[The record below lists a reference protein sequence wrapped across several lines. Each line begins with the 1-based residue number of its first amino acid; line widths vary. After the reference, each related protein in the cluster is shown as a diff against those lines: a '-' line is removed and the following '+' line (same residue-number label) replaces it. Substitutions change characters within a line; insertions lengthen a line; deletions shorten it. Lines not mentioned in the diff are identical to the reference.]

1 MLSISFSPSIFEW
14 IDSQLRHEETADY
27 YDDIETINPVLV
39 RSRSICRIFREL
51 TDAGGVPETDSRV
64 VEALVEEGIYDAA
77 TLREDFPTGLAL
89 PLLDVLFRCRNNE
102 AASLSPRGW
111 SLVGRQDV
119 SRNLANDRISA
130 PEPPR
135 PEKLSALS
143 ADHINQDGTGLEE
156 ETDSEFGDFD
166 NDGLV
171 PLELRSSMLF
181 PNDNRIHEAARLVR
195 SSRPIFLRVPR
206 SVEVT
211 DHEFEQ
217 LKQKKLSLLV
227 QRALALPIGRG
238 MMTIGGVKPV
248 AAEPLPIPELC
259 LKGRVPPANATLSLD
274 QAECTAESR
283 IWPEFHNGVAAG
295 LRLPLPDESKE
306 TMSRV
311 TRSWIVYNRP
321 ASSSQ
326 ENDDQANRVGELK
339 SHAHGGFLLAL
350 GLRGHLTALEM
361 TDLYEYLTEGTVTT
375 TVGVLLGMA
384 ANKRGT
390 CDMSISTMLF
400 LHVPSL
406 IPQHFSAIDVASA
419 VQTAAVLGAGLLYQ
433 GSSHRMMTEFLLN
446 EIGKRPES
454 DMSAFDREAYTLA
467 CGVALGMVNL
477 CVGNS
482 EKAAGLE
489 DLEVEARLRRFI
501 EGGEA
506 NEDEHRRV
514 RETNDRFSIPLAS
527 NGSDNEKCSIVH
539 EGNLINTDLTSPA
552 ATLALGLMY
561 MKTGNRTVA
570 SAVDLPNT
578 HFLLEWVRPDFL
590 GLRVLAKALI
600 LWDDVIPTKN
610 WVAAQI
616 PSVVKEAYHSMRNI
630 AKKAS
635 EGVSVRPVY
644 DFDRRA
650 VRQMYVHV
658 LAGACFAIGVRFAG
672 TGDLKAKAVL
682 CEYVKELHHLR
693 EANDPISIVSKPE
706 FAILETCLAQAATA
720 LALVMAGTGDLDA
733 LRIFKILRWRHDKD
747 IKFGS
752 HMSYGMAIGLLF
764 LGGGTMTLGREPEHI
779 AAIVTAFSPRYPA
792 QSGDNQY
799 HLQALRHLYALA
811 VQKRELCAVDVDTGA
826 AVHVKI
832 ELKRQGCDDVEF
844 AEVPC
849 LRRNTELPKNVV
861 RVNSREFYPVS
872 VDLEKLNGSAFFVKK
887 RSSIGRDILSRYSD
901 TPWSK
906 QIEASTTSQFFLTF
920 AGYLDKVKLSNPFLQ
935 NHLLDCVADDAEE
948 SLMLYLSITRELVE
962 NGGTLLSHSLTWDLR
977 LIMTYFAKQCPEKSL
992 ISLESLGFFLQQV
1005 EDKLVDSDEVTNES
1019 EYGLRAAILFR
1030 DAYDLDEADEILSA
1044 GDDSLSGE
1052 EGFDYSY
1059 SY

>member
-1 MLSISFSPSIFEW
+1 MITGTYYYTTALDQLNRSHNSIFSCPKSPTVLGW
-14 IDSQLRHEETADY
+14 IDDQLSGRQDKQY
-27 YDDIETINPVLV
+27 YDSFDKVPRPLI
-39 RSRSICRIFREL
+39 RSRSICRIFGVL
-51 TDAGGVPETDSRV
+51 TKPGETEASFI
-64 VEALVEEGIYDAA
+64 EALVEEGIEEAA
-77 TLREDFPTGLAL
+77 TLREDFPTGIAY
-89 PLLDVLFRCRNNE
+89 PMLDAIYRCRNNDS
-102 AASLSPRGW
+102 ASLSPKAW
-111 SLVGRQDV
+111 SLVGRQDM
-119 SRNLANDRISA
+119 SRNLANEKITA
-130 PEPPR
+130 PGPPL
-135 PEKLSALS
+135 PESMSSPLH
-143 ADHINQDGTGLEE
+143 DHHQQEGAGGEGEKDA
-156 ETDSEFGDFD
+156 EFGDID

-181 PNDNRIHEAARLVR
+181 PKDNRVHEAARLLR

-227 QRALALPIGRG
+227 QRTLALPIGRG
-238 MMTIGGVKPV
+238 MMTIGGIKPV

-259 LKGRVPPANATLSLD
+259 LKGRVPPSNATLSLD
-274 QAECTAESR
+274 PSECTPEAR

-295 LRLPLPDESKE
+295 LRLPQPDECKD

-326 ENDDQANRVGELK
+326 ENSEDASNRANDLK

-361 TDLYEYLTEGTVTT
+361 TDLHDYLTEGTVTT
-375 TVGVLLGMA
+375 TVGVILGMA
-384 ANKRGT
+384 ANKRGSCCMAT
-390 CDMSISTMLF
+390 STMLF

-419 VQTAAVLGAGLLYQ
+419 VQTAAVTGAGLLFQ

-467 CGVALGMVNL
+467 CGIALGMVNL

-482 EKAAGLE
+482 ESAAGLA
-489 DLEVEARLRRFI
+489 DLQLEARLRRYI

-514 RETNDRFSIPLAS
+514 RETNDRFSIPLTT
-527 NGSDNEKCSIVH
+527 NGSDSEKCSIVH

-600 LWDDVIPTKN
+600 LWDDVIPTKE
-610 WVAAQI
+610 WVSAQI
-616 PSVVKEAYHSMRNI
+616 PVVVREAYTSMRTI

-635 EGVSVRPVY
+635 EGVAVQPVY
-644 DFDRRA
+644 DFDRRS

-672 TGDLKAKAVL
+672 TGDERAKQVL
-682 CEYVKELHHLR
+682 FDYVTELHQLR
-693 EANDPISIVSKPE
+693 EANDPVSIVSKPE
-706 FAILETCLAQAATA
+706 FPILETCLGQAAIA
-720 LALVMAGTGDLDA
+720 LALVMAGTGDLDT

-747 IKFGS
+747 IRFGS
-752 HMSYGMAIGLLF
+752 HMTYGMAIGLLF
-764 LGGGTMTLGREPEHI
+764 LGGGTMTLGREPEHV
-779 AAIVTAFSPRYPA
+779 AAIVTAFFPRFPS
-792 QSGDNQY
+792 QTGDNQY

-811 VQKRELCAVDVDTGA
+811 VQQREICAVDVDNDTS
-826 AVHVKI
+826 VHVPVRLATIDGK
-832 ELKRQGCDDVEF
+832 QAVCTD
-844 AEVPC
+844 VPC
-849 LRRNTELPKNVV
+849 LRRNTESPKSILSV
-861 RVNSREFYPVS
+861 SSGQFYPICVN
-872 VDLEKLNGSAFFVKK
+872 LEELKGSAFFVKK
-887 RSSIGRDILSRYSD
+887 RGSVGRDVLSKYCD
-901 TPWSK
+901 MQWSK
-906 QIEASTTSQFFLTF
+906 QIEPSTTSQFFLTLTK
-920 AGYLDKVKLSNPFLQ
+920 YLDKAKISDPFMR
-935 NHLLDCVADDAEE
+935 NHVLDSVIDDTEE
-948 SLMLYLSITRELVE
+948 SLSLYFSLAREGGDIRNQRLSYSFL
-962 NGGTLLSHSLTWDLR
+962 WDLR
-977 LIMTYFAKQCPEKSL
+977 LIRTYFAKRSPEKSL
-992 ISLESLGFFLQQV
+992 ISQETVALLLERV
-1005 EDKLVDSDEVTNES
+1005 EKVLVRLAAENPD
-1019 EYGLRAAILFR
+1019 YLRRAAVLYKDCF
-1030 DAYDLDEADEILSA
+1030 E
-1044 GDDSLSGE
+1044 
-1052 EGFDYSY
+1052 
-1059 SY
+1059 